1 MARLRATRLW
11 VGGGGF
17 GVPRQDF
24 GAESIQLPPTN
35 LADEVV
41 HLEGI
46 LLQLVV
52 LFLLVAEVVDVLLLP
67 PDPGRAQQVGPAA
80 EEQGAILG
88 TLSRG
93 KALRLMGAALVGG
106 TLGSLG
112 IGEAAAAPSGC
123 KRNGKKCKQN
133 TQCCSENCVD
143 GVCGPACVSD
153 GGTCSTSTDCCS
165 ENCSNGFCCASGRVG
180 LSNGTCVISC
190 GTPGSPECGSCTGN
204 CAESFEV
211 RGTGYCYT
219 TGSSDLPC
227 SADSAC
233 PIGEFC
239 SFTGAMG
246 RCTAACPG

>member
-35 LADEVV
+35 LAYEVV

-153 GGTCSTSTDCCS
+153 GGTYSTSTDCCS

-180 LSNGTCVISC
+180 LSNGTCVKA
-190 GTPGSPECGSCTGN
+190 CT
-204 CAESFEV
+204 
-211 RGTGYCYT
+211 
-219 TGSSDLPC
+219 SSD
-227 SADSAC
+227 DC
-233 PIGEFC
+233 PGCTSGCEHTA
-239 SFTGAMG
+239 FTGPIHVCSNGVVAPLDL
-246 RCTAACPG
+246 CPGGHSDCPEGQFCQFEADFGGVCAVPC